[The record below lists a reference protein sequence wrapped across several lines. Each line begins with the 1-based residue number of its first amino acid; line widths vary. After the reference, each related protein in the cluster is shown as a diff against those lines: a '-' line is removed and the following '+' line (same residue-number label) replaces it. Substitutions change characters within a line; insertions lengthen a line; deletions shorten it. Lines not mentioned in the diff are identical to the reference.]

1 MSALDKCVVKYVPH
15 EFDWFRFKTQ
25 SMPVDEY
32 TILWYY
38 RLYAHMCKVWT
49 FITVDHL
56 MRWRPKFSLFLSTSD

>member
-15 EFDWFRFKTQ
+15 EFDWFRFEIQ

-38 RLYAHMCKVWT
+38 IPYAHMCKVWT
-49 FITVDHL
+49 FTTVDHNE
-56 MRWRPKFSLFLSTSD
+56 MAPKIVLISFN